1 MARCRRAISSRYVQ
15 SFLHCCTILTARR
28 QTSSLAARK
37 PSKCK
42 RLLIPSRYGPPRFA
56 ECSAQDG
63 TFVIVAPHV
72 YYIEFLTVVPFSYQP
87 MQFNMW
93 SIASDSNTKIIF
105 FQGCCLNARI
115 RTVRSSVDFS
125 AAASSRDLPPSPL
138 TSSERHLWHAAL
150 RSNPRSLIV

>member
-15 SFLHCCTILTARR
+15 SFLHCCMILTARR
-28 QTSSLAARK
+28 QTPFLAARK

-56 ECSAQDG
+56 ECSSQDG
-63 TFVIVAPHV
+63 TFVTVAPCV
-72 YYIEFLTVVPFSYQP
+72 YYIEFLTVVPFSYQLI
-87 MQFNMW
+87 QFNMW
-93 SIASDSNTKIIF
+93 SIASDSNTKIFF
-105 FQGCCLNARI
+105 FQGCCLNAS
-115 RTVRSSVDFS
+115 VASVDFS

-150 RSNPRSLIV
+150 RSNPRGIIV